1 MAVQA
6 LFSKNKC
13 NFWNHA
19 LCSGFE
25 ISESWWI
32 LLSGKSWCNN
42 GFFWEVRTLCA
53 KVLVLL
59 MEEIL
64 HQLIGSLSHYLP
76 GFIHPRWLFGISEPS
91 TVGKHMP
98 EDFCPKWF
106 TPKYHWPW
114 NSGLTFFVWNM
125 FLFSKY
131 CVWSNYSDLTQPG
144 PPNGGLV
151 REMGPLLSGKPRLVK
166 Y

>member
-1 MAVQA
+1 MWFVYCFPGFI
-6 LFSKNKC
+6 LKKKC
-13 NFWNHA
+13 NFWDHV

-42 GFFWEVRTLCA
+42 GFFSTYYHESWWEVRTLCR

-64 HQLIGSLSHYLP
+64 HQLIGSLSHYLQ

-114 NSGLTFFVWNM
+114 NSGLAFFC
-125 FLFSKY
+125 LKY
-131 CVWSNYSDLTQPG
+131 VVVFKVSGQIIATSQDLG
-144 PPNGGLV
+144 PQMV
-151 REMGPLLSGKPRLVK
+151 V
-166 Y
+166 